1 MSKQIQSN
9 WKSGKFQDHPLT
21 PPHDRGVFCAAVNDT
36 FITTGSA
43 DHGLR
48 VFNANTGKYC
58 RELFNKRYGHKEWVT
73 SCAYL
78 PNGRLISGGMDGML
92 CLWERNIVKCDTL
105 MGHKTSISKLKV
117 DENSICISASY
128 DCTMNIWDLD
138 DTRKSD
144 KMFGPHKNAIMDFDW
159 KNSLVVSGDKDGVV
173 AFWDINAVDSFKK
186 IKCHQGA
193 VASVHLMS
201 DSIDNH

>member
-1 MSKQIQSN
+1 MHKQIQAN
-9 WKSGKFQDHPLT
+9 WHSGQFQDQHLN

-36 FITTGSA
+36 FIATGSA
-43 DHGLR
+43 DNGIR
-48 VFNANTGKYC
+48 IFNANTGKYC

-73 SCAYL
+73 TCAYL
-78 PNGRLISGGMDGML
+78 PNGKLISGGMDGML

-105 MGHKTSISKLKV
+105 MGHKTSISKVKV
-117 DENSICISASY
+117 DENNICISASY

-144 KMFGPHKNAIMDFDW
+144 KLFGPHKNPILDFDW

-173 AFWDINAVDSFKK
+173 AFWDINQVQSFKK
-186 IKCHQGA
+186 VKCHGGA